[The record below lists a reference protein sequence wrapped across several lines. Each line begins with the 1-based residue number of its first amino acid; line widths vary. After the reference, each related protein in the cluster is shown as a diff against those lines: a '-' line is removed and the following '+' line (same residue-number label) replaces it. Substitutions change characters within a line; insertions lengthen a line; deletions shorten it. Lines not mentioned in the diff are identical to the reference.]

1 MLNDIFAF
9 VITGGR
15 QRHTYVGG
23 GAIRYDAI
31 RAEQIEQARKYFHL
45 FRSAIMGPG
54 ERRRMPGGQ
63 LDHRCSQP

>member
-1 MLNDIFAF
+1 MFAF

-15 QRHTYVGG
+15 QRHTYISG
-23 GAIRYDAI
+23 GAIRYDAV

-54 ERRRMPGGQ
+54 ERRRMPGRRI
-63 LDHRCSQP
+63 DHQRAQP